1 VDGTNAGQL
10 PVAAGVLGDAA
21 QGGTR
26 FAPVAVFGWRSGET
40 VYLRVPGNPTN
51 DWSNVAAAAAF
62 TSDATKPP
70 RKPTIWE
77 RLRRLLRRFP
87 RKALRALWIVPIY
100 LAIALLVDMNLDPQP
115 IGGGLGACAI
125 DTTPVPLYAK
135 ERSFGPK
142 AALADAQDELAR
154 QCSAAAIDCTDPA
167 CPTCGN
173 DVLVSTVDISS
184 YLLFYVAEVTGD
196 CRCWCQ

>member
-1 VDGTNAGQL
+1 MSDEYILELIRQMLEGKKLNQNQL
-10 PVAAGVLGDAA
+10 DAIREWIR
-21 QGGTR
+21 GKLSEG
-26 FAPVAVFGWRSGET
+26 SKK
-40 VYLRVPGNPTN
+40 
-51 DWSNVAAAAAF
+51 AF

-125 DTTPVPLYAK
+125 DATPVPLSAK

-142 AALADAQDELAR
+142 SALADAQDELAR
-154 QCSAAAIDCTDPA
+154 QCNTAAIDCTDPA

-173 DVLVSTVDISS
+173 DVFVSTVDITS

-196 CRCWCQ
+196 CRCWCR